1 VMKTLKSRVIS
12 TLQVASS
19 FNQKLFTNFAVPKG
33 TECQPLARVVN
44 VGPR

>member
-1 VMKTLKSRVIS
+1 MHKNQKKYGYT
-12 TLQVASS
+12 TLQVASN

-44 VGPR
+44 VGSR